1 MKTPIALFSIC
12 ALTVVALGLGAGPA
26 RRDAAPLAA
35 PTAVDAIAP
44 VAVLAAP
51 RTAAL
56 RVMPSLTVVPSAEER
71 LAAAALDA
79 PATGTS
85 VMLEAAVDQA
95 KVAIAAPVS
104 AALPRARLGN
114 PFYDF
119 GRTRR
124 TAAATE

>member
-1 MKTPIALFSIC
+1 M
-12 ALTVVALGLGAGPA
+12 
-26 RRDAAPLAA
+26 
-35 PTAVDAIAP
+35 PT
-44 VAVLAAP
+44 
-51 RTAAL
+51 
-56 RVMPSLTVVPSAEER
+56 LTVVPSVDDR

-79 PATGTS
+79 SPVQAS
-85 VMLEAAVDQA
+85 VMLDAAVDQA

-124 TAAATE
+124 AATATE